1 MVDYDAIPWCKATFK
16 KYRPHLTSFVD
27 NFIVMPIRE
36 YSSKKM
42 VIRAPVKSGKREMVE
57 YSSVSLHDYSHYFVS
72 AFHRIADES
81 QRSEMDD
88 DYYITVVSRIDKKQ
102 IEKLFK
108 KISDDLNNH
117 KLCVIHIDECDYGS
131 GNSQGLSKIWDFV
144 NNNPAIVLV
153 LYSATPSEVHV
164 GNMMGENLTGLDHL
178 LVSTDES
185 TIIEPY
191 TPPNNFCG
199 PNKFLDDGLVFEA
212 TPFFDG
218 TRITQ
223 QGYDIFT
230 GLLENIKIDPRRN
243 VIILRLAG
251 GKTKSKKPYY
261 NFLQNLDKFQEL
273 FLPNNQKMT
282 VKAPGGE
289 KKGLKKVFK
298 HFYVDFSE
306 IDWSVREHWEGMRVE
321 VGNPVLIVLD
331 QTSTRSTEWKCHDR
345 VFAYHDFRNTITFST
360 ISQAQ
365 ERVNH
370 YVSNV
375 GKGYTEFQPIKV
387 YGCRKVWLLS
397 AGQISYNEF
406 LNIEWKSRK
415 IPNTDTYKI
424 FNTTETNVRHPIY
437 NGEYFKAEADE
448 ILSSLG
454 CSKQD
459 YKLSSRIKGKSYKI
473 KKIDCSF
480 KECNENTFAETVRTN
495 FPGKTFHNPFR
506 HSESRPS
513 EPGDKWKS
521 LVRTEYKVLDFNIDL
536 KDARWGV
543 TVSTRQRATI
553 CYNNGILGVCFRF
566 FTDKSEVTN
575 NFELVSSMYK

>member
-1 MVDYDAIPWCKATFK
+1 MAVYEDLPWTKCVFK
-16 KYRPHLTSFVD
+16 QYRPHLTSFVD

-36 YSSKKM
+36 YSTRKV

-57 YSSVSLHDYSHYFVS
+57 YSSVSLAEYSHYFVS

-81 QRSEMDD
+81 QRLEMAE
-88 DYYITVVSRIDKKQ
+88 YSITVVSRIIETQ
-102 IEKLFK
+102 VEKLFK
-108 KISDDLNNH
+108 KIQQDLNDD

-131 GNSQGLSKIWDFV
+131 GDSQGLSKIWDFV
-144 NNNPAIVLV
+144 DNNPAIILI

-164 GNMMGENLTGLDHL
+164 GNMMDENLTGLDHL
-178 LVSTDES
+178 LVSPDDS

-199 PNKFLDDGLVFEA
+199 PKKFLQEGLVFEA
-212 TPFFDG
+212 TPFLDG

-223 QGYDIFT
+223 QGCDIFT
-230 GLLENIKIDPRRN
+230 GLLDNIKIDPIRN
-243 VIILRLAG
+243 VIILRLVG

-261 NFLQNLDKFQEL
+261 TFLQNLDKFQEL
-273 FLPNNQKMT
+273 FLPNNKTLQ
-282 VKAPGGE
+282 VKVPGGKE
-289 KKGLKKVFK
+289 KGLKKVFK
-298 HFYVDFSE
+298 HFYLDFNE
-306 IDWSVREHWEGMRVE
+306 IDWSQPGYWDTVMTGV
-321 VGNPVLIVLD
+321 PILIVLD
-331 QTSTRSTEWKCHDR
+331 QTSTRSTEWKCHNR

-370 YVSNV
+370 YVSNI

-406 LNIEWKSRK
+406 LNTEWKKRK

-424 FNTTETNVRHPIY
+424 FNSTETNMRHPIY
-437 NGEYFKAEADE
+437 NGEYSTSEADE
-448 ILSSLG
+448 ILASLG

-459 YKLSSRIKGKSYKI
+459 IKLSSRIKGKSYNIRKV
-473 KKIDCSF
+473 DCSF
-480 KECNENTFAETVRTN
+480 KECNENTFTETVRTN
-495 FPGKTFHNPFR
+495 FPGKVFLNPF
-506 HSESRPS
+506 EDNNSRPS
-513 EPGDKWKS
+513 GAGDKWKGV
-521 LVRTEYKVLDFNIDL
+521 VRSDYKVLDFNTDL
-536 KDARWGV
+536 NDARWGINI
-543 TVSTRQRATI
+543 SSRQRATI
-553 CYNNGILGVCFRF
+553 CYNNDVLGVCFRF
-566 FTDKSEVTN
+566 FTDQFEVTN